1 MRKIIHFRWHGC
13 LCAAERLRYGVAD
26 NNDRLIQYHD
36 FECIQDEE
44 YGHGFMYID
53 DFILDG
59 KR

>member
-13 LCAAERLRYGVAD
+13 LCVAD